1 MSIRFVL
8 LQVLM
13 LTGFSS
19 ATVHAQ
25 WFGPKN
31 FEDCVLDKMKGQQP
45 NMVGIARA
53 ACLKLFP
60 QEVLLTEEYAK
71 STWCE
76 TNADSIGVC
85 VTLKDGYKITRAES
99 VFSRT
104 SCETSDSGS
113 SSFEATVEAKLP
125 TFGSTYKFPVS
136 NGDSYKCGRFL
147 FYGYKKP

>member
-1 MSIRFVL
+1 MSIRLIL

-13 LTGFSS
+13 LAGFLPTT
-19 ATVHAQ
+19 AHAQ

-31 FEDCVLDKMKGQQP
+31 LEDCVLNKMKGQQP

-53 ACLKLFP
+53 ACLKQFP

-76 TNADSIGVC
+76 TNADSIGAC
-85 VTLKDGYKITRAES
+85 VTLKDGYKITRAEA

-104 SCETSDSGS
+104 GCETSDSGS
-113 SSFEATVEAKLP
+113 ALFEATVEGKLP
-125 TFGSTYKFPVS
+125 TFGSTYKFSVS
-136 NGDSYKCGRFL
+136 NAGSYNCGRFL